1 MPVSLQSNHSKLFIM
16 KNRNQLIFRIATG
29 LLTVLMLLG
38 VGMYFTQHDTVSG
51 TFERLGYPAYLVYPL
66 AIAKLLGLVA
76 IWTNKSQTLKEW
88 AYAGFFFD
96 FVLAIT
102 AHLAVNDGEF
112 AGAAVALVL
121 LLTSYY
127 FGSRQ
132 ETA

>member
-1 MPVSLQSNHSKLFIM
+1 M

-29 LLTVLMLLG
+29 LLTALMLLG
-38 VGMYFTQHDTVSG
+38 VGMYFTQHDTVSA

-76 IWTNKSQTLKEW
+76 IWTNKSQILKQW

-102 AHLAVNDGEF
+102 AHISVNDGEF

-121 LLTSYY
+121 LLTSHY
-127 FGSRQ
+127 FGRKLDAEKQ
-132 ETA
+132 